1 MLYVAAIELSLFDE
15 RPVENGILGNK
26 RKVVGCVE
34 KSECRGKEQ
43 QAEVSGQRGQ
53 GWVGKIL
60 GTTVGDMQPAFLALV
75 LIRAARCKGPAPVDL
90 HQGLFCRRLDLER

>member
-15 RPVENGILGNK
+15 RSGENGILGNK

-34 KSECRGKEQ
+34 KSECRGKE

-60 GTTVGDMQPAFLALV
+60 GTTVGDMQPAFLALA
-75 LIRAARCKGPAPVDL
+75 LIRAACCKGPSNG
-90 HQGLFCRRLDLER
+90 GLFCRRLDLER